1 MIPVFRLGIPVLIE
15 SVWLSGRC
23 TLGQRAAHIVT
34 YAHTHTHT
42 AELQLKK
49 VGAET
54 AVAVI
59 VLDKVIFTN
68 VGRQTGQREMR
79 KTNIQGLKEYSG
91 FKNLA

>member
-1 MIPVFRLGIPVLIE
+1 MAIREVYSCAE
-15 SVWLSGRC
+15 SLTHHNIC
-23 TLGQRAAHIVT
+23 
-34 YAHTHTHT
+34 THTHT

-49 VGAET
+49 LGAET

-59 VLDKVIFTN
+59 VLDKESFTN
-68 VGRQTGQREMR
+68 ILGRQTGQREMR